1 MNCILSVSAA
11 NATIL
16 TILIYAE
23 VISMDD
29 FLYKRLKRDEI
40 LRLYLEEVHI
50 KDIAS
55 MCNCPV
61 EDVAL
66 TILDFQHNMAI
77 LALLGANIKE

>member
-1 MNCILSVSAA
+1 
-11 NATIL
+11 
-16 TILIYAE
+16 
-23 VISMDD
+23 MDD
-29 FLYKRLKRDEI
+29 FLDKRLKRDEI
-40 LRLYLEEVHI
+40 LRLYFEGVHI
-50 KDIAS
+50 KDISS